1 MDISRAV
8 KNDCT
13 NRLFLLGSLCLYG
26 SEREVYTF
34 QRSSG
39 DLFLE
44 GKEAGKALVNLA
56 EKLHV
61 SVMASFLTMWQF
73 WI

>member
-1 MDISRAV
+1 MITPTV
-8 KNDCT
+8 C
-13 NRLFLLGSLCLYG
+13 FYWGSLYLYG

-34 QRSSG
+34 QCSSG

-56 EKLHV
+56 EKLYV
-61 SVMASFLTMWQF
+61 SVKACFLRMWQF
-73 WI
+73 